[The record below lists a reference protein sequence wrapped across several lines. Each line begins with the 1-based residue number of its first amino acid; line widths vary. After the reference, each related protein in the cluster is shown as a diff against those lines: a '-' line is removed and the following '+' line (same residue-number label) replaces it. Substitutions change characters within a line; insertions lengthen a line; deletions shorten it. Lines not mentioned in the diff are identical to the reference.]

1 MRIKSHTVVCVKL
14 LDSTFL
20 RLRPHV
26 AFEILS
32 ANPVLLPVSTPIVFE
47 CCYPQ
52 LIAHFSA
59 NRRAL
64 FLFIEYI
71 NLDKNGPLEHIPLL
85 W

>member
-1 MRIKSHTVVCVKL
+1 MRIKAIVRVKL

-20 RLRPHV
+20 RLRRYV

-32 ANPVLLPVSTPIVFE
+32 ANPVLLFVSTPIIFE

-52 LIAHFSA
+52 PLAHFNA
-59 NRRAL
+59 NRHAFVL
-64 FLFIEYI
+64 FNEYI
-71 NLDKNGPLEHIPLL
+71 HFDKNGHLERIPLL